1 MISCLDVSAFKG
13 GANVSFEGQKRNWL
27 MSQAASYAP
36 ATSHGL
42 VHSGLVSPPPKFV
55 LDPIFAWISY
65 YDECSRLK
73 MSHRYG
79 Y

>member
-1 MISCLDVSAFKG
+1 
-13 GANVSFEGQKRNWL
+13 

-55 LDPIFAWISY
+55 LGPIFAWISY
-65 YDECSRLK
+65 YDECSGLK

>member
-1 MISCLDVSAFKG
+1 
-13 GANVSFEGQKRNWL
+13 

-36 ATSHGL
+36 ATSRGL
-42 VHSGLVSPPPKFV
+42 VHSGLVSPPKFV

-65 YDECSRLK
+65 FDECSGLK